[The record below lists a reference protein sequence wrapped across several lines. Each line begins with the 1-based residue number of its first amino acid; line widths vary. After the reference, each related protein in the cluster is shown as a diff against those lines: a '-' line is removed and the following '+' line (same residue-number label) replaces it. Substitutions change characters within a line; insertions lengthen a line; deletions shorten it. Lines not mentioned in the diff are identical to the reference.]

1 MNAQIISFHCVL
13 KNRLGH
19 VLSSSYNHEVLTSA
33 PPETEA
39 TLPGL
44 SRGLRDIKK
53 GEKRSILLSA
63 DQAYG
68 FYDVSKVFDLPRS
81 DLKGTD
87 HLSLGEKVFFARPG
101 GEVELYRVTNLTADR
116 VTLDANHPLAGQDL
130 IFEIEATEV
139 REATP
144 EELSDSEDDS
154 EMSGPRLH

>member
-19 VLSSSYNHEVLTSA
+19 VLSSSYNHEVLTTAPSA
-33 PPETEA
+33 EA

-44 SRGLRDIKK
+44 SRGLQDIKK
-53 GEKRSILLSA
+53 GERRSILVSA

-139 REATP
+139 REATQ
-144 EELSDSEDDS
+144 EELCDSAEEQ
-154 EMSGPRLH
+154 EMSRPKLH